1 MSKDVF
7 GKRVLQFVAEL
18 QDIQAEMHQM
28 AIEFIEE
35 LGDDELIM
43 LQSLVEVIAERDSE
57 ISQFQF
63 IIDWPEYID
72 QEFLNRELGDL
83 RVIV

>member
-1 MSKDVF
+1 MSGDVF
-7 GKRVLQFVAEL
+7 GKRVLRFVGEL

-28 AIEFIEE
+28 AIEFIETMSDE
-35 LGDDELIM
+35 ELIT

-63 IIDWPEYID
+63 IVDWPEYID
-72 QEFLNRELGDL
+72 QEFMNRELEDQ
-83 RVIV
+83 RAVV